1 MKVLLIS
8 NFLIKV
14 KKLDGKELKNQK
26 EFIKSSSIQS
36 EIKYR
41 HNSMTKEN
49 ITDKDMEQFKSN
61 NFSELTELNLT
72 PDRPPTQMTKS
83 KYIQLIKLLNQN
95 DFWMNKKAK
104 PSFQI
109 KLFENNIKRVNKF
122 KFEIRKKLNKEN
134 LLIIIHNKT
143 VMMNLFRTIQ
153 LSEKVEPNEF
163 MEFLKI
169 SGLINPKIETSF
181 YKSKNE
187 LKGKEKL
194 KDNLKI
200 ELQSIINGY
209 FIETWMKKNNIFDEK
224 DDQII
229 AIIKERL
236 KQIEDNSEIQGN
248 GQIHRFESNQN
259 ISVET
264 KGNWSYCFNNRK
276 DTSLEQKYEDIW
288 KDNDKING

>member
-41 HNSMTKEN
+41 HNSMTKET

-264 KGNWSYCFNNRK
+264 KGNWSYCFKNRK
-276 DTSLEQKYEDIW
+276 DTSL
-288 KDNDKING
+288 